1 MHDISF
7 ANRIIALL
15 KQEPNIKKPYESI
28 VVNIALGPFT
38 HVSPESLSGAFA
50 MLGEKEG
57 FKKVSLNI
65 EKNKP
70 QIKCNKCRKNV
81 EISGPIAACPLCGK
95 NDFEL
100 FNSEE
105 FIIKSIEINT

>member
-15 KQEPNIKKPYESI
+15 KQETSKKQYESI
-28 VVNIALGPFT
+28 VVNVVLGAFS
-38 HVSPESLSGAFA
+38 HVTADSLSGAFA
-50 MLGEKEG
+50 MLSEKEG
-57 FKKVSLNI
+57 FQNVSLNI

-70 QIKCNKCRKNV
+70 QIKCNKCNKNV
-81 EISGPIAACPLCGK
+81 EIAGPVANCPLCGK

-100 FNSEE
+100 LNSEE
-105 FIIKSIEINT
+105 FIIKSIEINS